1 MSDFRYPQR
10 IAGLRAQLSQ
20 GKQAVDAMV
29 ISNVENARYLTG
41 FTGSNGLVIVTPD
54 EALFLTDGR
63 YLLQSATEVTGF
75 ERLIQ
80 PSGTRLEIAAA
91 EQLERL
97 GATKVGFEAGH
108 LTFSAYAGLREKTPE
123 SVELIPRD
131 DAIAAIRMVKD
142 ADEIAKIQRAVVL
155 VDECFE
161 HIRKTARVGMTEKEL
176 AWEIEVFLR
185 HDKGAARLGFDSI
198 VGSGPNSALIH
209 GRAGDRVI
217 GSSGGPELLL
227 CDYGCELDGY
237 NSDITRTFVIG
248 GEPTQEQHDLY
259 HAVQRAQLAV
269 LDSLKPGLV
278 GKDVHQIAVD
288 SLTDSGYGDY
298 FIHGLGHGL
307 GRLVHDHPAFSRVSE
322 VVLQPGMVVTVE
334 PGAYI
339 EGLGGVRIEDDVVIT
354 ETGCQ
359 ILTQSTKELIVL

>member
-1 MSDFRYPQR
+1 MSDFRFPQR
-10 IAGLRAQLSQ
+10 IAGLRAQMAT
-20 GKQAVDAMV
+20 GEKAVDALV
-29 ISNVENARYLTG
+29 VSNVENARYLTG
-41 FTGSNGLVIVTPD
+41 FTGSNALVIVTQD

-75 ERLIQ
+75 ERIILPQ
-80 PSGTRLEIAAA
+80 GTRLEIAAA
-91 EQLERL
+91 EQLERI
-97 GATKVGFEAGH
+97 GAAKAGFEAGN
-108 LTFSAYAGLREKTPE
+108 LNYSAYMGLREKTPE

-131 DAIAAIRMVKD
+131 DAVTAVRIIKD

-155 VDECFE
+155 ADECFD

-176 AWEIEVFLR
+176 
-185 HDKGAARLGFDSI
+185 

-209 GRAGDRVI
+209 GRAGDRVL

-237 NSDITRTFVIG
+237 NSDITRTFVVG
-248 GEPTQEQHDLY
+248 GEPTDEQRHLY
-259 HAVQRAQLAV
+259 HAVQRAQQMV
-269 LDSLKPGLV
+269 LDSLKPGLI

-288 SLTDSGYGDY
+288 SLTEDGYGDY

-307 GRLVHDHPAFSRVSE
+307 GRLVHDHVAFSRVSE

-359 ILTQSTKELIVL
+359 VLTQSTKELIVL